1 MAKISIIV
9 ALGNYVPGKGY
20 PIGSNNTIPW
30 HNSSDLKWFKETT
43 MEHPVIMGRKTFE
56 TIGKPLQGRTNIVV
70 SRSKDLWQDNAG
82 VRVTDS
88 LESAI
93 AFAKTIDNEIFI
105 IGGASIY
112 KYALDNNLV
121 DKLYVDFLSEEVKDA
136 DSFFPDLFLLNDW
149 FEEGRPLEIEP
160 RKAYVMTYVKQHGM
174 NNHVDEQYLNLVN
187 DILDHGVEKNTRAG
201 KTLSLFGKQ
210 LRFNLKEGLPM
221 LTTKK
226 MFSKGVIHELL
237 WFLKG
242 DTNIK
247 YLVDN
252 GVHIWDD
259 DAYRYYL
266 ELVDLHN
273 RNTQEPP
280 EKDWFMRGA
289 ISKLSKEEFLE
300 HVKMG
305 TRLWIVHD
313 KSAYIMSYQP
323 NAFEYKYTFGDLG
336 PVYGWQWTKWGSY
349 YYYKNEKDWDNGG
362 VNQVKELIDKLRNNP
377 DDRRLMISAW
387 NVAEIPNMAL
397 PPCHYCCQFY
407 TKEMTYKEREQY
419 FTDHY
424 DGITWYPDDEERS
437 SKIFDNAGVPKRK
450 LSCMWQQRSV
460 DTLLG
465 LPFNILS
472 YAILTHII
480 AACANMDVDELIFT
494 GGDVHVYKNQID
506 AYLAEQK
513 ERNPHLYGLP
523 KLVLNYETD
532 ENFYAN
538 IDNFKYE
545 DIKIEGYESY
555 PTVKYPLS
563 VGL

>member
-1 MAKISIIV
+1 MVNIIV
-9 ALGNYVPGKGY
+9 AVGNYIVNKGY
-20 PIGSNNTIPW
+20 PIGKGGDIPW

-56 TIGKPLQGRTNIVV
+56 SIGKPLPGRTNIVV
-70 SRSKDLWQDNAG
+70 SRSKDLWQDKVG
-82 VRVTDS
+82 IRVCDS

-93 AFAKTIDNEIFI
+93 EFAKTIDKEIFI

-112 KYALDNNLV
+112 KYALDHNLV
-121 DKLYVDFLSEEVKDA
+121 DRLYVDFLSEEVKDA
-136 DSFFPDLFLLNDW
+136 DSFFPDLFLLDDW
-149 FEEGRPLEIEP
+149 FEESKPLEIEP

-187 DILDHGVEKNTRAG
+187 EILENGVEKDTRAG
-201 KTLSLFGKQ
+201 KTLSVFGRQ

-226 MFSKGVIHELL
+226 MFAKGVIHELL

-266 ELVDLHN
+266 TLIDKHN
-273 RNTQEPP
+273 EATQTEP
-280 EKDWFMRGA
+280 EHNWFKRSA
-289 ISKLSKEEFLE
+289 LPKLSKEEFMQNVREGNKQWL
-300 HVKMG
+300 V
-305 TRLWIVHD
+305 VD
-313 KSAYIMSYQP
+313 KHAYIMSYQP
-323 NAFEYKYTFGDLG
+323 NAFEYEYQFGDLG
-336 PVYGWQWTKWGSY
+336 PVYGHQWTNWGESY
-349 YYYKNEKDWDNGG
+349 WHRYDFKGNRYNGG
-362 VNQVKELIDKLRNNP
+362 INQVKNLIETLKKNP

-387 NVAEIPNMAL
+387 NVGNLADMAL

-407 TKEMTYKEREQY
+407 TKEMTIKERKQWAIDNRIE
-419 FTDHY
+419 FEHY
-424 DGITWYPDDEERS
+424 DCYSNPSDEE
-437 SKIFDNAGVPKRK
+437 IVEMFDKAGVPKRK

-460 DTLLG
+460 DSLLG

-506 AYLAEQK
+506 AYVAEQK

-523 KLVLNYETD
+523 KLVLNKDIT
-532 ENFYAN
+532 N
-538 IDNFKYE
+538 IEDFKYE